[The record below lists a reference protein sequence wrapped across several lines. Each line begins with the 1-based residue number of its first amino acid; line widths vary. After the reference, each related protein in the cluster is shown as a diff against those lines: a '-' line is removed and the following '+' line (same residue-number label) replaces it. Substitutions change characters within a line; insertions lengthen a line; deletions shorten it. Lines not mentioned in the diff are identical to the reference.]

1 MNKIKRRSL
10 LGITLVEML
19 LVLTIASAAIYAS
32 VGYMQSRTQ
41 ALSIDRAAGQMQQI
55 LNAGLAYYVTN
66 QAWPTSIGQLQTGG
80 YLPAGTITGPWGYG
94 YSLSTNSA
102 GSLLTVNMK
111 FPTAMSNHA
120 AVAKILAGR
129 LPMASA
135 NTNVQ
140 PPCPSCIPPTAGG
153 SDSNISASVGIPG
166 QNLNNATAVNFTGV
180 YHNAGCVPVPKCPKM
195 PNGTAMVPTIVV
207 SPASVS
213 GMNDNVNAAY
223 PISSFTAY
231 ATGPTSYT
239 TGSAGSGP
247 PPCASTDV
255 MNPST
260 TCDLNTSGDRA
271 APTGTYWRV
280 CLQVHTQKGSVVWN
294 ASTGQYATVLAITR
308 CSIPTENSGSSMGV
322 WR

>member
-1 MNKIKRRSL
+1 MKKIKLSKM
-10 LGITLVEML
+10 LGITLVETL
-19 LVLTIASAAIYAS
+19 LVLTIASAALYAS
-32 VGYMQSRTQ
+32 IGYIQSRTQ
-41 ALSIDRAAGQMQQI
+41 AISIDRAVGQIQQI
-55 LNAGLAYYVTN
+55 LNASLSYYVTN
-66 QAWPTSIGQLQTGG
+66 QAWPTSVAQLQTGG

-94 YSLSTNSA
+94 YTLSANAS

-111 FPTAMSNHA
+111 FPTGMSNHA

-140 PPCPSCIPPTAGG
+140 APCPSCIPPIAGG
-153 SDSNISASVGIPG
+153 SDSNISASVGVPS
-166 QNLNNATAVNFTGV
+166 QNLSNATAVSFTGV
-180 YHNAGCVPVPKCPKM
+180 YHNAACVPAPKCPKL
-195 PNGTAMVPTIVV
+195 PDGTAMVPTIVV

-231 ATGPTSYT
+231 ATGPANWTKG
-239 TGSAGSGP
+239 GSNGP
-247 PPCASTDV
+247 PVCGSTDI
-255 MNPST
+255 MNSLI
-260 TCDLNTSGDRA
+260 TCDLNTSGDRL

-280 CLQVHTQKGSVVWN
+280 CLQVHTQKGSVTWN
-294 ASTGQYATVLAITR
+294 ASTGQYATVLAVTR